1 MNEQGKT
8 KEELFDEL
16 VEMQHRI
23 AELEAS
29 LATLKQREGA
39 GQEAEAT
46 TKAMIEAFDGLI
58 YVCSPNYE
66 VEFMNERFIQ
76 RTGHDPTGEKCHQAI
91 HELKEVCPWC
101 VNERV
106 QNGETIRWE
115 VQSPKD
121 NRWYYVVSTPVGHR
135 DGTTSKMA
143 VIQDVTQRKQAEE
156 MLRKA
161 KDELEAKVQARTSEL
176 GSSVQRLEGEISVRK
191 ETEAALRESEQR
203 FRAVFENNHVVML
216 IVDPETGR
224 IEDASPG
231 ACAFYGYRSEQLKG
245 KELSEINMLS
255 HEEVHQRMQEA
266 KFQQCRYF
274 DFQHRLACGEVRD
287 VEVCTGPIS
296 IGGRTLLFSVINDVT
311 DRKRVEEAIRES
323 EARVRMKLDSILSP
337 EGDLGIL
344 ELADVIDAQIV
355 QALMDDFFSLTNIGV
370 GIIDLEGKILVATG
384 WQEICTKFH
393 RMHPE
398 TGKYCLESDTLL
410 SDGLEQGSFKL
421 YRCKNNMWDIA
432 TPIILGGRHLGN
444 LFLGQF
450 LFEDESPD
458 YEVFRSQARQ
468 YGFDEEQYL
477 SALERVPRWS
487 RETVDTAMA
496 FYAKLASILS
506 TLSYSNIKLARSLAE
521 QERLANSLR
530 ESEQRYRA
538 LFDESRD
545 GVWLNARDGTLVDSN
560 EAFLDLF
567 GLTREEAGHWNVIK
581 GYRDPADRK
590 RFQETIERNG
600 SVGDYDLKLKKK
612 DGTEIDCQL
621 TATLRLDEEGKVI
634 GYQGIIRDMTER
646 KKLEQQLLQSQK
658 MEAIGTLA
666 GGIAHD
672 FNNLLTVILGY
683 SELIVSEK
691 NEGDRDY
698 EDLKKVIHA
707 GRSAAD
713 MVQQILAFSRK
724 TETKFWPINLNK
736 QVPQLRKMLSRLIPR
751 TIEVQI
757 DLDPDLPTVNADPA
771 QIDQILMNLAVNAR
785 DAMPNGGRLRIETKA
800 VVLDEDYC
808 STHIEASK
816 GPHALL
822 TVSDTG
828 TGIDRAT
835 SDRIFEPF
843 YTTKKPGQGTG
854 LGLAMVY
861 GIVKS
866 HGGHITVHSEL
877 GAGTAFRIYI
887 PAHQVVAE
895 LDVATSGEFAALGI
909 GTILLADDEELVRSL
924 GERILSK
931 TGYRILTACNGR
943 EALEIYQQKKDEI
956 TLVILDLI
964 MPVMDGK
971 QCLDEILK
979 VNPQAK
985 VLVASGYSPDGATK
999 ESLDGRAKGL
1009 VKKPY
1014 DIKQLVQSVREALD
1028 SH

>member
-255 HEEVHQRMQEA
+255 YEEVHQRMQEA

-393 RMHPE
+393 RVHPE

-538 LFDESRD
+538 IFDESRD
-545 GVWLNARDGTLVDSN
+545 GVWLNARDGTLVDAN

-621 TATLRLDEEGKVI
+621 TATLRLDEEGKVV

-658 MEAIGTLA
+658 MEAMGTLA

-866 HGGHITVHSEL
+866 HGGHITVNSEL
-877 GAGTAFRIYI
+877 GAGLPSEYTYPRIK
-887 PAHQVVAE
+887 
-895 LDVATSGEFAALGI
+895 S
-909 GTILLADDEELVRSL
+909 
-924 GERILSK
+924 
-931 TGYRILTACNGR
+931 
-943 EALEIYQQKKDEI
+943 
-956 TLVILDLI
+956 
-964 MPVMDGK
+964 
-971 QCLDEILK
+971 
-979 VNPQAK
+979 
-985 VLVASGYSPDGATK
+985 
-999 ESLDGRAKGL
+999 
-1009 VKKPY
+1009 
-1014 DIKQLVQSVREALD
+1014 
-1028 SH
+1028 